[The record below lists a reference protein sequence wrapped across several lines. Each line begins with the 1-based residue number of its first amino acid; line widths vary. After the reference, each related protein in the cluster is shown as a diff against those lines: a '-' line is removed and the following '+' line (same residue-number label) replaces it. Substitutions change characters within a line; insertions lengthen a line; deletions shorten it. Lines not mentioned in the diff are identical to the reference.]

1 MDSPSAGCAAHL
13 QTGTVWEARRDLV
26 KGGGAPA
33 PRRVSSTDWQWAV
46 GSVSVPLV
54 AEGDPQSRPG
64 LAANDAGD
72 VPLAGEV
79 LGEEDVAGAELAG
92 CAVADGDLG
101 LA

>member
-33 PRRVSSTDWQWAV
+33 PRRVSFPDWRWTERPVDA
-46 GSVSVPLV
+46 PLV